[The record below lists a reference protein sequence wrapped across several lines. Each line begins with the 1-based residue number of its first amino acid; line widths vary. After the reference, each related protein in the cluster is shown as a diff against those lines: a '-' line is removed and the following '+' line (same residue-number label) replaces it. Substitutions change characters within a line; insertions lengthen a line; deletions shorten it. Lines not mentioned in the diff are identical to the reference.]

1 MIRLSV
7 AHLDHIKAEAVA
19 AYPTECCGLLVGNT
33 NTATVRR
40 VVPSRN
46 MLAGHG
52 NDRFEIDPQTRINL
66 ERALRNTSESII
78 GHYHSHPDHPA
89 EPSNT
94 DLEMAFEPELIW
106 LIISV
111 SGGKA
116 IDVKAHQIDL
126 EVQKFIEIKCEIID
140 QR

>member
-1 MIRLSV
+1 VIRLSV

-19 AYPTECCGLLVGNT
+19 AYPSECCGLLVGDT
-33 NTATVRR
+33 NTTTSR

-46 MLAGHG
+46 LLASHG

-89 EPSNT
+89 EPSKT
-94 DLEMAFEPELIW
+94 DLEMAFEAELIW
-106 LIISV
+106 LIVSV
-111 SGGKA
+111 SGGEA

-126 EVQKFIEIKCEIID
+126 ETQKFIEIKCEILD
-140 QR
+140 